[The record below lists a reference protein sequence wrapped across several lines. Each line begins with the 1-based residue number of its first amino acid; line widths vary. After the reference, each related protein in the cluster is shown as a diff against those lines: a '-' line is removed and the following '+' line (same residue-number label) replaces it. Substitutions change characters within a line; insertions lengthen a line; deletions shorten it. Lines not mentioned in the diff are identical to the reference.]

1 MLMLLF
7 IIKYGYIRIVAR
19 NNVLV
24 HHNYIVLVY
33 RSLELCRVQTKH
45 HYVTVTL
52 QWAVGQFAAMAGGM
66 VC

>member
-1 MLMLLF
+1 MVS
-7 IIKYGYIRIVAR
+7 YICIYIVAR

-24 HHNYIVLVY
+24 HHIYIVLVY
-33 RSLELCRVQTKH
+33 RSPELCCVQTEN

-52 QWAVGQFAAMAGGM
+52 QWAVGQFAAMASGR